1 MSGVEIMDIVGG
13 AAVKAGV
20 ILAIA
25 SLVNLA
31 WRSASA
37 AAKHLVWTIGVIS
50 ALAVPLL
57 AIAIN
62 RLGAPRIEIAAW
74 AKAIPATEASPEA
87 PAAIDES
94 IGTTTQSPSVES
106 SPIVASDPAPT
117 DVAESAPAVQDPIVT
132 EKPAISSPPFS
143 LRDQLFNIWL
153 LGVIASLL
161 PLFVAVVRVRIIA
174 ATARPVSDKRWY
186 SLIRS
191 TPAIAHLAHRIRIL
205 ESSETAM
212 PMTWGITQPTLLV
225 PSGANRWPDWQRRDI
240 LLHELA
246 HVERRDC
253 LTQLVAQIACAV
265 YWFNPLAWI
274 AASRMKIERE
284 LACDDRVIAAG
295 SLASAYASNLLDV
308 ARTLR
313 APSLTSQTAIAMA
326 RPSQLSGRLLAV
338 LDTRRNR
345 RRVSRGIAA
354 ATSLAAVAVV
364 LPVAS
369 ITPASAAAAV
379 AEQMASPYQDEV
391 APTITIGKTST
402 FSPLTTLPP
411 SIIKAVQLP
420 IVGGITPAAPVH
432 NALSANL
439 VVAALP
445 ALSAQGTAC
454 WDKDE
459 KDGNSSVSI
468 NSDNKQNKRQ
478 SYTIRY
484 SRDDC
489 SLEIR
494 AEGEFTL
501 RPDLSDIESVS
512 RDGWVRVEERIGRSS
527 RRLEISRAD
536 NGTLERKY
544 WENGDRKPWDADAQ
558 RWLASTLLGVE
569 RRTAFGADTRV
580 PQLYR
585 SGGLRAVMSEI
596 SQMPSAYPRAR
607 YYGALLDMGI
617 TLDNSTLNTV
627 VRQVGSDLSSSDYYL
642 SDVLAKFARQSAADE
657 TTWRLFAETA
667 GRMKSDYYKA
677 TLLKSVLSKG
687 RLSSATVGTLLKS
700 ASGMKSDYYLSD
712 LLKDVAGKYALNAD
726 TRQYYVEALRSIE
739 SDYYRYDLLKSMGN
753 EGEWDTKTSSFVLDA
768 VTGIK
773 SDYYQSESLRAL
785 ASARHVSDWNRYFTA
800 AASMESDYYKKQTLV
815 AALKHTPLTRDIVA
829 GVIGVAARMK
839 SDSEAADVLASVAR
853 TYKIDD
859 SLRDEYEKAVDAMDS
874 DYYRGAALSALRR
887 SMSSR

>member
-1 MSGVEIMDIVGG
+1 MDVIGS
-13 AAVKAGV
+13 AAAKAAV

-25 SLVNLA
+25 LLVTLA

-37 AAKHLVWTIGVIS
+37 AAKHLIWTIAVTS
-50 ALAVPLL
+50 ALAVPVI
-57 AIAIN
+57 AIAIT
-62 RLGAPRIEIAAW
+62 RLNAPRIEIAAW
-74 AKAIPATEASPEA
+74 TPVIPSTLVSHETAATVNGTLASV
-87 PAAIDES
+87 DEQKS
-94 IGTTTQSPSVES
+94 EEES
-106 SPIVASDPAPT
+106 SPVASDAASIEEITPLP
-117 DVAESAPAVQDPIVT
+117 VIQDPIVT
-132 EKPAISSPPFS
+132 ANATVSSTPFS
-143 LRDQLFNIWL
+143 LRNQLFNIWL
-153 LGVIASLL
+153 FGLIASLL
-161 PLFVAVVRVRIIA
+161 PLLIAIVRVRMIA

-191 TPAIAHLAHRIRIL
+191 TPAIAHLAHRVRIL

-212 PMTWGITQPTLLV
+212 PMTWGIAQPTLLV

-253 LTQLVAQIACAV
+253 LTQLIAQFACAV

-295 SLASAYASNLLDV
+295 SRASDYASNLLDV

-338 LDTRRNR
+338 LDSRRNR

-354 ATSLAAVAVV
+354 ATSLAALAVV

-379 AEQMASPYQDEV
+379 AEEMSIPSKPEV
-391 APTITIGKTST
+391 APAINVTRTST
-402 FSPLTTLPP
+402 FAPFSILPP
-411 SIIKAVQLP
+411 SVIKAAQLP
-420 IVGGITPAAPVH
+420 LVGTITPSAPMTGVVT
-432 NALSANL
+432 ANL
-439 VVAALP
+439 VTAALP
-445 ALSAQGTAC
+445 ALSVQGSNC
-454 WDKDE
+454 WEKNE

-468 NSDNKQNKRQ
+468 NSDDEHSKRR

-489 SLEIR
+489 SLEVR
-494 AEGEFTL
+494 AEGDFTL
-501 RPDLSDIESVS
+501 RADLSDVESVS
-512 RDGWVRVEERIGRSS
+512 SDGWVRIEERIGRSS
-527 RRLEISRAD
+527 RRVEISRAD
-536 NGTLERKY
+536 NGSLDRKY
-544 WENGDRKPWDADAQ
+544 WVNGDRKPWDADAQ
-558 RWLASTLLGVE
+558 RWLGSMLLGVE
-569 RRTAFGADTRV
+569 RRTAFGAATRV

-607 YYGALLDMGI
+607 YYSALLEMGI
-617 TLDNSTLNTV
+617 TLDNNTLNTV
-627 VRQVGSDLSSSDYYL
+627 VRQVGTDLSSSDYYL
-642 SDVLAKFARQSAADE
+642 SDVLAKFARQTAADE

-667 GRMKSDYYKA
+667 GGMKSDYYRA

-700 ASGMKSDYYLSD
+700 ASGIKSDYYLSD

-726 TRQYYVEALRSIE
+726 TRQYYVDALRNIE
-739 SDYYRYDLLKSMGN
+739 SDYYRYDLLKAMGK
-753 EGEWDTKTSSFVLDA
+753 EGDWDARTSSFVLDA
-768 VTGIK
+768 AAGIK

-800 AASMESDYYKKQTLV
+800 AASMDSDYYRKQTLI

-839 SDSEAADVLASVAR
+839 SDSEAADVLANVAR
-853 TYKIDD
+853 SYKIDD
-859 SLRDEYEKAVDAMDS
+859 SLRDDYEKAVDAMDS

>member
-1 MSGVEIMDIVGG
+1 MSGVEIVDIIGSAG
-13 AAVKAGV
+13 IKAAL

-25 SLVNLA
+25 LLVTLA

-37 AAKHLVWTIGVIS
+37 AAKHLVWTIAVAS
-50 ALAVPLL
+50 ALAVPVI
-57 AIAIN
+57 AIAIT
-62 RLGAPRIEIAAW
+62 RFSAPRIEIAAW
-74 AKAIPATEASPEA
+74 NTVTPSNAVSHETPVPVDDRAL
-87 PAAIDES
+87 PAA
-94 IGTTTQSPSVES
+94 PSAGAERFS
-106 SPIVASDPAPT
+106 AVASEAAPVEDPGPT
-117 DVAESAPAVQDPIVT
+117 SSTQDPIVT
-132 EKPAISSPPFS
+132 ESPVISGAPFS
-143 LRDQLFNIWL
+143 LRDQLFSIWL
-153 LGVIASLL
+153 FGVIAALL
-161 PLFVAVVRVRIIA
+161 PLLVAIVRVRMIA
-174 ATARPVSDKRWY
+174 GTARPVTDKRWF

-191 TPAIAHLAHRIRIL
+191 TPSIAHLAHSIRIL
-205 ESSETAM
+205 ESSEAAM
-212 PMTWGITQPTLLV
+212 PMTWGIARPTLLV
-225 PSGANRWPDWQRRDI
+225 PSSANQWPDWQRRDI

-246 HVERRDC
+246 HVQRRDC

-295 SLASAYASNLLDV
+295 SRASDYASNLLDV

-338 LDTRRNR
+338 LDSRRNR

-354 ATSLAAVAVV
+354 ATSFAAVAVV

-369 ITPASAAAAV
+369 ITPASAAAAI
-379 AEQMASPYQDEV
+379 AEEMSIPSRTEV
-391 APTITIGKTST
+391 APPITIDKAST
-402 FSPLTTLPP
+402 FTPFATLPP
-411 SIIKAVQLP
+411 SIIKAAQLP
-420 IVGGITPAAPVH
+420 IVGTITPAAPMT
-432 NALSANL
+432 SAVSADL
-439 VVAALP
+439 VVAPLP
-445 ALSAQGTAC
+445 APGAQGTSC
-454 WDKDE
+454 WERND

-468 NSDNKQNKRQ
+468 NNSDEHDKRR

-501 RPDLSDIESVS
+501 RPDLSDVESVS
-512 RDGWVRVEERIGRSS
+512 RDGWVRIEERIGRSS
-527 RRLEISRAD
+527 RRVEISRAD
-536 NGTLERKY
+536 NGTIERKY
-544 WENGDRKPWDADAQ
+544 WENGDRKTWDAEAQ

-627 VRQVGSDLSSSDYYL
+627 VRQVGTDLSSSDYYL

-677 TLLKSVLSKG
+677 TLLKSVLAKG
-687 RLSSATVGTLLKS
+687 RLSSATVGTLLRS

-726 TRQYYVEALRSIE
+726 TRQYYVDALRSIE

-753 EGEWDTKTSSFVLDA
+753 EGDWDAKTSSFVLDA
-768 VTGIK
+768 VAGIK

-785 ASARHVSDWNRYFTA
+785 ASARHVSDWNRYFAA
-800 AASMESDYYKKQTLV
+800 AASMESDYYKKETLA

-829 GVIGVAARMK
+829 GVISVAARMK
-839 SDSEAADVLASVAR
+839 SDSEAADVLAKVAR
-853 TYKIDD
+853 SYKIDD
-859 SLRDEYEKAVDAMDS
+859 SLRDDYEKAVDSIDS

>member
-1 MSGVEIMDIVGG
+1 MGGVEIMGIIGSAG
-13 AAVKAGV
+13 AKAAI
-20 ILAIA
+20 ILAVA
-25 SLVNLA
+25 LLVTTA

-37 AAKHLVWTIGVIS
+37 AAKHLVWSIAVT
-50 ALAVPLL
+50 ATLAVPLI
-57 AIAIN
+57 ATAIN
-62 RLGAPRIEIAAW
+62 RLNAPRIEIAAW
-74 AKAIPATEASPEA
+74 TPAIPLGPESIETPQLTGDAASGTIASPAVEMSSEVT
-87 PAAIDES
+87 PEGAITEDTDP
-94 IGTTTQSPSVES
+94 GS
-106 SPIVASDPAPT
+106 STGNPVVT
-117 DVAESAPAVQDPIVT
+117 EYPAV
-132 EKPAISSPPFS
+132 SSRAFN

-153 LGVIASLL
+153 AGVIVALF
-161 PLFVAVVRVRIIA
+161 PLFVAIVRVRMIA
-174 ATARPVSDKRWY
+174 ATARPVTDRRWH
-186 SLIRS
+186 SIIRS
-191 TPAIAHLAHRIRIL
+191 TPAIAHLAHRIRIV
-205 ESSETAM
+205 ESSATAM

-225 PSGANRWPDWQRRDI
+225 PSSADRWPEWRRRDI

-253 LTQLVAQIACAV
+253 LTQLIAQLACAV

-295 SLASAYASNLLDV
+295 SRASDYASNLLDV

-338 LDTRRNR
+338 LDSRRNR

-354 ATSLAAVAVV
+354 ATSLAAAAVV
-364 LPVAS
+364 LPIAS

-379 AEQMASPYQDEV
+379 AEELSIPDKPEVSP
-391 APTITIGKTST
+391 AITLGNALT
-402 FSPLTTLPP
+402 FAPLTTLPP
-411 SIIKAVQLP
+411 SIIKAAQLP
-420 IVGGITPAAPVH
+420 MGGTITPAGPMTHVM
-432 NALSANL
+432 SPNL
-439 VVAALP
+439 VSAALP
-445 ALSAQGTAC
+445 ALPVQGTSC
-454 WDKDE
+454 WDAKE
-459 KDGNSSVSI
+459 KEGSNSVSI
-468 NSDNKQNKRQ
+468 NSDDDKRR

-484 SRDDC
+484 SHDDC

-512 RDGWVRVEERIGRSS
+512 RDGWVRIEERAGRSS
-527 RRLEISRAD
+527 RRVEISRAD
-536 NGTLERKY
+536 NGSLERKY
-544 WENGDRKPWDADAQ
+544 WVNGDRAAWDSNAQ
-558 RWLASTLLGVE
+558 QWLARTLLGVE

-585 SGGLRAVMSEI
+585 SGGLRGVLSEI

-617 TLDNSTLNTV
+617 TLDNNTLNTV
-627 VRQVGSDLSSSDYYL
+627 VRQVGNDLSSSDYYL

-687 RLSSATVGTLLKS
+687 RLSNATVGTLLKS

-712 LLKDVAGKYALNAD
+712 LLKNVAGKYALNSD

-739 SDYYRYDLLKSMGN
+739 SDYYRYDLLKSMGD
-753 EGEWDTKTSSFVLDA
+753 EGEWDAKTSSFVLDA

-800 AASMESDYYKKQTLV
+800 AASMESEYYKKQTLI

-839 SDSEAADVLASVAR
+839 SDSEAADVLANVAR
-853 TYKIDD
+853 SYKIDD
-859 SLRDEYEKAVDAMDS
+859 SLRDDYERAVDSMDS

-887 SMSSR
+887 SMGSR